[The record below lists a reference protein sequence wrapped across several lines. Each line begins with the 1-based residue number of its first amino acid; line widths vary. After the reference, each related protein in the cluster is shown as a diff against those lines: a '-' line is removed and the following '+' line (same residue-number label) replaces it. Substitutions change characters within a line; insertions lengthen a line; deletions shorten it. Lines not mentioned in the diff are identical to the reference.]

1 MGVTLLVLG
10 LLMNVAGVVLSS
22 SRDLAGLWRTVGA
35 STLAKWHAARGWLR
49 REWAALTGKKVG
61 TQVRP
66 VSGSSANIS
75 DGSSCSVFAWE
86 PAPDGM
92 DLETAIRRFRNR
104 TDNLNEM
111 ISFEGKQRSE
121 GDARLH
127 SRVEKVDKRLT
138 RSVETLEERVDDF
151 DVKPA
156 GQRAVGALL
165 VVGGTILMFTGGLIG

>member
-1 MGVTLLVLG
+1 MGAALLVLG

-22 SRDLAGLWRTVGA
+22 SRDLAGLWRAVGA
-35 STLAKWHAARGWLR
+35 AILARCHAARGWLR
-49 REWAALTGKKVG
+49 RRWAALTGKRADA
-61 TQVRP
+61 QVHA
-66 VSGSSANIS
+66 VSGSAGIS
-75 DGSSCSVFAWE
+75 VGGSGTVFAWN

-92 DLETAIRRFRNR
+92 DLETAIKRFRDR

-127 SRVEKVDKRLT
+127 SRVEEVDERLT
-138 RSVETLEERVDDF
+138 RSVEALEERVDDF

-156 GQRAVGALL
+156 GQRAIGALL
-165 VVGGTILMFTGGLIG
+165 VLGGTILMFTGGLIG